1 MVSVGF
7 VILTWNSQK
16 VIRQCLDSLAE
27 MKGFDRRII
36 VVDNGS
42 ADETQMIVKEFSD
55 RIAGEERLKCE
66 WIALDKNYG
75 TTVSRNKGLR
85 KLVESHPDTQFICIL
100 DSDTEVNE
108 AAFERLVAAIKDTP
122 QYGIIG
128 PRLHDRNGTYQISG
142 RAIPTLQ
149 EKLCKVLPIK
159 TIQRRGEKLEQI
171 TPEQGRGCV
180 AVGYLMSACWLMR
193 AEVFKQLGWLDEK
206 IFYAPED
213 VEYCIRCWKKG
224 FQVMYCYDADILHHW
239 QRISRKKLFSK
250 HNFEHLKGLAYLFW
264 KYRFLL
270 NGNKLIPIKE
280 LKEDIA

>member
-1 MVSVGF
+1 MISIGF
-7 VILTWNSQK
+7 VILCWNSQK
-16 VIRQCLDSLAE
+16 VIEACLSSIAAMSSIDC
-27 MKGFDRRII
+27 RII

-42 ADETQMIVKEFSD
+42 EDKTTVIVKRFMEKNNAIRCHCD
-55 RIAGEERLKCE
+55 LIQLE
-66 WIALDKNYG
+66 KNYG

-128 PRLHDRNGTYQISG
+128 PRLHDRNGAYQISG

-250 HNFEHLKGLAYLFW
+250 HNFEHLKGLAHLFW

-280 LKEDIA
+280 LKEDIV